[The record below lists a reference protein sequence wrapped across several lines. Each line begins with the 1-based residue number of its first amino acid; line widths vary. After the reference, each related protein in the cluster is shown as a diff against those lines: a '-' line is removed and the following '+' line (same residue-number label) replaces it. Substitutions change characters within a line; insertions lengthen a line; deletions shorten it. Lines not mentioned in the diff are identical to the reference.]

1 MSKRL
6 RRKVK
11 KAERS
16 CQLGKLLLNMFNLK
30 LFQNTGAE
38 LNLTEYLGDK
48 KLILVFFRG
57 AWCNFCKTQLKEIQ
71 ENLDRINMLN
81 AKVIALSCDNNLNS
95 SLLKEFLKLDFP
107 VLSDS
112 TFKVINLFDLKT
124 TYKEKAVSKPAVII
138 FDPNGQELFKHV
150 GLNYDDRLSTEELLT
165 TLKSL

>member
-1 MSKRL
+1 
-6 RRKVK
+6 
-11 KAERS
+11 
-16 CQLGKLLLNMFNLK
+16 MFRFK
-30 LFQNTGAE
+30 LFQNTGSE
-38 LNLTEYLGDK
+38 LDLTDYLGGK

-71 ENLDRINMLN
+71 DNLARINTLN
-81 AKVIALSCDNNLNS
+81 AKVIALSGDNNFNS

-112 TFKVINLFDLKT
+112 AFSVINLFDLST
-124 TYKEKAVSKPAVII
+124 TYKEKTVSKPAVII